1 MQPLAPSDQGCDQP
15 YRHQGGRQRQRYCR
29 GCAAAVDGVH
39 LRAEQQQEAVFR
51 EEADGDAC
59 GASPDIPIAQCDEG
73 PAERYDRDDP
83 VQQDRPLVLGRQH
96 PRITFHQ
103 PLHPSP
109 GSGPSDRRIERQYPR
124 CLADEGCREEEDP
137 EERIG
142 MGRVGADEEDLRQG
156 GDHQRVDEEY
166 QHHAE

>member
-1 MQPLAPSDQGCDQP
+1 MQPPAPSDKGCDQT
-15 YRHQGGRQRQRYCR
+15 YRHQGGRQRQRCCGGR
-29 GCAAAVDGVH
+29 AAAVDGMH
-39 LRAEQQQEAVFR
+39 LRAEQQQEPVFR
-51 EEADGDAC
+51 EEADGDVG

-96 PRITFHQ
+96 PRIAFHQ
-103 PLHPSP
+103 PLHPPSGP
-109 GSGPSDRRIERQYPR
+109 GPSDRRIERQHPR
-124 CLADEGCREEEDP
+124 RLADEGCREEEDP
-137 EERIG
+137 EERVG
-142 MGRVGADEEDLRQG
+142 VGRVGADEEDLRQG